1 MSSVPEM
8 TWLAKKESASEPA
21 GLGPSPADSV
31 YREAEAAADR
41 RVALYKHLVIF
52 GAVMLFFL
60 GTAGLDAAVPIGL
73 IWGVFLAVKAYNT
86 IWAPEL
92 KRKWTRAELEQLE
105 REVAAERR
113 EVVGRHAKDL
123 ADLSASIAHEI
134 RNPITAA
141 KSLVQQMGEDPS
153 SAENLEYARVALEEL
168 DRVERS
174 ISHLLRYARE
184 EPMKLERVD
193 LNAVAKSAAEALAER
208 IEKHGIQLA
217 LEPGE
222 PVTLEGDPEQLR
234 RVVLNL
240 AGNAIEAL
248 ATSGTPSP
256 KISISVGQNLAGD
269 EAWLEVEDN
278 GPGIPAEEQQKMW
291 SPFHTTKAE
300 GTGLGLAIT
309 KRIVEAHRG
318 SIEVST
324 APGSGAKFT
333 VTLPRP
339 GGTR

>member
-1 MSSVPEM
+1 MSPTPEM
-8 TWLAKKESASEPA
+8 NWLSKKHVASE
-21 GLGPSPADSV
+21 LSPVGTVDPV

-73 IWGVFLAVKAYNT
+73 IWGIFLAVKAYNT

-92 KRKWTRAELEQLE
+92 KRRWTRAELEQLE
-105 REVAAERR
+105 RNAAVERR
-113 EVVGRHAKDL
+113 NIEGRHAKDL

-141 KSLVQQMGEDPS
+141 KSLVQQMGEDPR

-184 EPMKLERVD
+184 EPIKLERIELTAVVRSALDTMKERVERAGVELATELDHPVD
-193 LNAVAKSAAEALAER
+193 IEADA
-208 IEKHGIQLA
+208 
-217 LEPGE
+217 
-222 PVTLEGDPEQLR
+222 EQLR
-234 RVVLNL
+234 RVVINL
-240 AGNAIEAL
+240 AGNALEAMVGA
-248 ATSGTPSP
+248 ATPGPRLRVAAGT
-256 KISISVGQNLAGD
+256 NLAGD
-269 EAWLEVEDN
+269 EAWLEVSDN
-278 GPGIPAEEQQKMW
+278 GPGIPAEEQARVW

-309 KRIVEAHRG
+309 KKIVDAHRG
-318 SIEVST
+318 KIELESQ
-324 APGSGAKFT
+324 PGAGTKIT
-333 VTLPRP
+333 VVMPRSEMQ
-339 GGTR
+339 T

>member
-1 MSSVPEM
+1 MNAVPEM
-8 TWLAKKESASEPA
+8 TWLAKKEAAPALAAPSAEDA
-21 GLGPSPADSV
+21 A
-31 YREAEAAADR
+31 YREAEAAAER

-73 IWGVFLAVKAYNT
+73 IWGIFLAVKAYNT

-92 KRKWTRAELEQLE
+92 KRRWTREQLEQLQ
-105 REVAAERR
+105 RNAAAERR
-113 EVVGRHAKDL
+113 SLEGRHAKDL

-141 KSLVQQMGEDPS
+141 KSLVQQMGEDPN
-153 SAENLEYARVALEEL
+153 SAENLEYAKVALEEL

-184 EPMKLERVD
+184 EPMKLERVELD
-193 LNAVAKSAAEALAER
+193 QVTKSAVDALKDRLDKA
-208 IEKHGIQLA
+208 KVA
-217 LEPGE
+217 LR
-222 PVTLEGDPEQLR
+222 LELDQANLVDGDPEQLR

-240 AGNAIEAL
+240 VGNAVEAL
-248 ATSGTPSP
+248 AEASTPDPQIEVSL
-256 KISISVGQNLAGD
+256 GRNLAGN
-269 EAWLEVEDN
+269 EVWLKVKDN
-278 GPGIPAEEQQKMW
+278 GPGISSEEAQKIW

-309 KRIVEAHRG
+309 KKIVEAHRG
-318 SIEVST
+318 RIELDTRV
-324 APGSGAKFT
+324 GSGSEFT
-333 VTLPRP
+333 VVLPSKEVP
-339 GGTR
+339 A